1 MNGPRFLVT
10 LTAINIGVLVLSVFN
25 LVRPAFADTPVTAAV
40 LRAHSLQIVDEQGR
54 VRASLGVLP
63 ASTSAS
69 GEVTPET
76 VLLRLITERGR
87 PSVKIG
93 ASEQKAGFS
102 VVGPTGTK
110 DSYAIVEANA
120 TSSSLRLRAED
131 GRERVLMP

>member
-1 MNGPRFLVT
+1 MNAPRFLVS
-10 LTAINIGVLVLSVFN
+10 LTAINIGVLVLSVLN
-25 LVRPAFADTPVTAAV
+25 LVRPALADAPVTVPV

-63 ASTSAS
+63 ANTSAS
-69 GEVTPET
+69 GEPTPET

-93 ASEQKAGFS
+93 ASEEKAGFS

-110 DSYAIVEANA
+110 DSYAILEANA
-120 TSSSLRLRAED
+120 TSSSLRLRAEG
-131 GRERVLMP
+131 GRERLLTP